1 MAYRMVHPT
10 TADQICPARK
20 LALLALVEVEKKDA
34 YVNLSLRELM
44 RQKRLPSKERAMITA
59 LAMGVVKMRLYLDHI
74 IQHFCDYSLDELPVF
89 ARNIL
94 RMAAYELI
102 FLQAPC
108 TDCWERICQVGEAV

>member
-44 RQKRLPSKERAMITA
+44 SRSGSHRRKGNDNSAGDGSRENATLP
-59 LAMGVVKMRLYLDHI
+59 
-74 IQHFCDYSLDELPVF
+74 
-89 ARNIL
+89 
-94 RMAAYELI
+94 
-102 FLQAPC
+102 
-108 TDCWERICQVGEAV
+108 